1 MSDLQI
7 RDFRRGLDV
16 RRSPATT
23 EQNSLLI
30 CQDAHITSGG
40 EIEQRYGFIPW
51 HDLPAGQT
59 RGLMRAGEH
68 LYVFGTKTD
77 VSLPPD
83 LQYQQLQHP
92 TDPDCQLLE
101 ILDSASFNG
110 LPYVIALFDDQSICH
125 FYDGKYVEA
134 WEKITSLRQI
144 RNFTDLAQY
153 FKDEIGGIKAL
164 ADLKV
169 TLSTTSATNNS
180 KMLLRLTAPKP
191 DMPLQIAV
199 STENRGTD
207 KSQSLKIIPIQ
218 SASQTDPEI
227 TEIHF
232 SGIYENRDIYR
243 LDILGKHIRKNG
255 FADTIPTQIMVY
267 GEKLYAASRNI
278 VFFSAIREA
287 MDWQERDDGDGF
299 LSISSHPG
307 GDQALSGMAV
317 QGGGLAFFTHDH
329 IQVWFLDP
337 DPEFNQRVRT
347 LFRTGCIAPKSIVEY
362 GDENVFFLSQRGIRS
377 LSRREMSNNPYVA
390 DLGTPIQELLIDHI
404 AQLDPH
410 IVQSAVAEITPDHG
424 RYWLWLD
431 DVVYVLSHFP
441 ENNILAW
448 SLYRPGFR
456 AEQLISA
463 NHRLIIRSGD
473 RLYRYGGES
482 GREYDDSLPIVQ
494 LPFLHGHHLHS
505 RKFLKSLDFS
515 CEGSWRLR
523 LCTNPAQSEQ
533 GQEAGIISGFSAL
546 SPQIPITGQYAY
558 LSPHLTGCGTP
569 PHKLHN
575 LNFYYMSGGSAK

>member
-51 HDLPAGQT
+51 HNLPDNKT
-59 RGLMRAGEH
+59 KGLMRAGEH
-68 LYVFGTKTD
+68 LYVFGTEAS
-77 VSLPPD
+77 VSLPAD
-83 LQYQQLQHP
+83 LHYQQIQHP
-92 TDPDCQLLE
+92 TAPDRQLLE

-110 LPYVIALFDDQSICH
+110 LPYVIALYDDQSICH
-125 FYDGKYVEA
+125 FYDGRYVEA
-134 WEKITSLRQI
+134 WDKITSLRQI
-144 RNFTDLAQY
+144 RNFTDLAHY
-153 FKDEIGGIKAL
+153 FKDEIAQIEAL
-164 ADLKV
+164 TDLTV
-169 TLSTTSATNNS
+169 TLSTTPDIC
-180 KMLLRLTAPKP
+180 LRLTAPKP
-191 DMPLQIAV
+191 DMPLHISARA
-199 STENRGTD
+199 ENRGID
-207 KSQSLKIIPIQ
+207 KTQSFTIKNIQ
-218 SASQTDPEI
+218 PASETEPEI

-232 SGIYENRDIYR
+232 SGLYENRDIYR
-243 LDILGKHIRKNG
+243 LEILGKHIRKNG

-278 VFFSAIREA
+278 VFFSAIREP

-317 QGGGLAFFTHDH
+317 QGGGLAFFTRDH
-329 IQVWFLDP
+329 IQIWFLDP

-377 LSRREMSNNPYVA
+377 LSRREMSNNPYVV
-390 DLGTPIQELLIDHI
+390 DLGTPIQDMLIAHI
-404 AQLDPH
+404 ADLDPK
-410 IVQSAVAEITPDHG
+410 IVNAALAEITPDQG

-431 DVVYVLSHFP
+431 DVIYVLSHFP

-448 SLYRPGFR
+448 SLYRPGFQ
-456 AEQLISA
+456 ADQLISA
-463 NHRLIIRSGD
+463 DHRLIIRSGD

-482 GREYDDSLPIVQ
+482 GREYDDSLPLVQ

-523 LCTNPAQSEQ
+523 LCTNPAQPEQ

-569 PHKLHN
+569 PHKLHS